1 MWTVIARLI
10 LRNRIG
16 LLVLVGLSTAFMAY
30 KATSVQVSYHFSRIL
45 PKDDSTHIK
54 YEAFKETFGEV
65 ANTVVVGMESEDLFQ
80 PKLLNHW
87 KNFADSLRAIQGV
100 EQVVSIT
107 HFYNIDKDSSGQL
120 QVALLQA
127 NKPYNTQSAGA
138 LKEQLEALPFY
149 RDLLISKDGNTT
161 LLFIQLDVDQLY
173 NQEIIRLV
181 ESIKRISKV
190 FEGLTGEEIHISGLP
205 HIRMANTTKIKREVF
220 IFIGLALAVT
230 ALLLFLF
237 LKSLRATSISM
248 LVVIFGVIWAFGL
261 ISLLGYSITLVSSI
275 IPPLIIVIGIPNC
288 IFLINKF
295 HQEFK
300 HHGNKVLA
308 LQRKIRKI
316 GNATL
321 LTNVTTGLGFA
332 SFTLTES
339 VILKEFGVVAF
350 INILVVY
357 LLSIILIPIIY
368 SYLDNPKERHYAH
381 LDRRWVSRM
390 NGFLIHTVAHRRPAV
405 YLVSTA
411 ILVAGF
417 FGIQQIRTTGNLTDD
432 FQRNDPVY
440 LDLKFL
446 EQHFR
451 GVVPLEVVVE
461 SKQEGGIEKLSALN
475 KINEFQ
481 QRLDSIPLLSRS
493 LAITDLTKFAR
504 QGFYSGD
511 PQFYGLVNR
520 QDRQWVLGALP
531 SGKGYSNMLSS
542 LIDST
547 GTRARIGM
555 QVADIGTEEMRELE
569 TRLHEIAEEVF
580 DPERFE
586 VTITGASVL
595 FLHGTT
601 YLIKNLIISLLLA
614 ILVISIMMAFLFK
627 SLRMVIISLIP
638 NLLPLILTAAIMG
651 FTGIPLKPSTI
662 LVFSIAFGISVD
674 DTIHFLAKYRQELQ
688 RTRWD
693 MRESVVEA
701 IRETSVSMFYTS
713 VVLFFGFSIFLA
725 SEFGGTQALGALV
738 SITLFLAMLSNLIIL
753 PSLLLTLDRFVGQK
767 SIGRRFKPLNL
778 EEKDPEEEP

>member
-1 MWTVIARLI
+1 MWTLIARVI
-10 LRNRIG
+10 LRNRIL
-16 LLVLVGLSTAFMAY
+16 LLVLVALSTGFMAY
-30 KATSVQVSYHFSRIL
+30 KASSIQISYHFSRIL
-45 PKDDSTHIK
+45 PKDDSTHIE
-54 YEAFKETFGEV
+54 YEAFKSTFGEV
-65 ANTVVVGMESEDLFQ
+65 ANTVVVGMQTDDLFEAG
-80 PKLLNHW
+80 LLNHW
-87 KNFADSLRAIQGV
+87 KHFSDSLRKVRGV
-100 EQVVSIT
+100 EQVISIA
-107 HFYNIDKDSSGQL
+107 HFYDIGKDSSGQL
-120 QVALLQA
+120 E
-127 NKPYNTQSAGA
+127 
-138 LKEQLEALPFY
+138 LKLIEPSSDFSNQDAEDLKTRLKSLPFY
-149 RDLLISKDGNTT
+149 KDLLISRDGQAS
-161 LLFIQLDVDQLY
+161 LMFVQLDIEQLY
-173 NQEIIRLV
+173 NEEIIRIV
-181 ESIKRISKV
+181 ESIKSISAE
-190 FEGLTGEEIHISGLP
+190 FEKITGEEIHISGLP
-205 HIRMANTTKIKREVF
+205 HIRMANTTKIKREVYLF
-220 IFIGLALAVT
+220 IALALGVT
-230 ALLLFLF
+230 AFLLFLF
-237 LKSLRATSISM
+237 LKSFRATAVSM
-248 LVVIFGVIWAFGL
+248 LVVIFGVIWSFGL

-275 IPPLIIVIGIPNC
+275 IPPLVIVIGIPNC

-300 HHGNKVLA
+300 LHGNKVLA

-357 LLSIILIPIIY
+357 LLSIIIIPIVY
-368 SYLDNPKERHYAH
+368 SYLNNPKERHYAH
-381 LDRRWVSRM
+381 LDRRWVSKM

-405 YLVSTA
+405 YLVSAA

-417 FGIQQIRTTGNLTDD
+417 FGVQRIETTGNMTDD
-432 FQRNDPVY
+432 FQRDDPVF

-451 GVVPLEVVVE
+451 GVVPLEVVIE
-461 SKQEGGIEKLSALN
+461 SRQKGGIRKLSTLKRMEA
-475 KINEFQ
+475 FQ
-481 QRLDSIPLLSRS
+481 RSLDSIPLLSRS
-493 LAITDLTKFAR
+493 LSITDLTKFAR

-511 PQFYGLVNR
+511 SNFYDLVNR
-520 QDRQWVLGALP
+520 QDREWVLSSLP
-531 SGKGYSNMLSS
+531 SGPGYQSMISS
-542 LIDST
+542 LVDSS
-547 GTRARIGM
+547 GTKARIGV
-555 QVADIGTEEMRELE
+555 QVADIGTEEMRQLE
-569 TRLHEIAEEVF
+569 TDLQKLANRTF
-580 DPERFE
+580 DPERYK

-601 YLIKNLIISLLLA
+601 YLIKNLVISLLLA
-614 ILVISIMMAFLFK
+614 ILVISIMMAFLFR
-627 SLRMVIISLIP
+627 SFRTVIISLIP

-651 FTGIPLKPSTI
+651 FMGIPLKPSTI

-738 SITLFLAMLSNLIIL
+738 SITLFLAMFSNLIIL

-767 SIGRRFKPLNL
+767 SIGRRFKPLQL
-778 EEKDPEEEP
+778 EESDPEDS